1 METKKINNITSLVGL
16 SVKLERVKRNWSQEE
31 LAFQSKLSKT
41 SIGSIERGLS
51 VPSFETVEKIA
62 NAFGMSF
69 FEFIDVMKI
78 YNK

>member
-51 VPSFETVEKIA
+51 VPSVETVEKIA

>member
-1 METKKINNITSLVGL
+1 MKTKKINNITSLVGL

-51 VPSFETVEKIA
+51 VPSVETVEKIA